1 MENNSNTLAKVA
13 LGISVILMILVIILF
28 TKLPSTSSSDTTDVQ
43 TEKGDSLSK
52 VENVVV
58 NPPTINVAFFNM
70 DSLGAKLD
78 LFKEIESGINK
89 ATKDAERKMKNKQ
102 AEITAWEKKWASK
115 GQLLSTEQEQYM
127 KEAQK
132 MQNDAM
138 GFEQRVQMEL
148 AQKQDELMLTYA
160 TRVSNHCK
168 EFAQEKGYDA
178 ILAYTF
184 GQNVWYYNPALD
196 ITNQLAEKMN
206 AAFAESTGKVDD
218 EQDKDSEK

>member
-1 MENNSNTLAKVA
+1 MENSSNTLAKVA
-13 LGISVILMILVIILF
+13 LGISVILIILVIILF
-28 TKLPSTSSSDTTDVQ
+28 TKLPSTSNNNTQIDNNQ
-43 TEKGDSLSK
+43 TKGIDSLSSEQNK
-52 VENVVV
+52 IVNV
-58 NPPTINVAFFNM
+58 PTTNIAFFNM

-78 LFKEIESGINK
+78 LFKEIEAGINK

-127 KEAQK
+127 KEAQQ

-138 GFEQRVQMEL
+138 NFEQRVQMEL

-168 EFAQEKGYDA
+168 EFAEEKGYDA

-206 AAFAESTGKVDD
+206 ASFAESTGKVDK
-218 EQDKDSEK
+218 DKDTEK